1 MLAVLLV
8 KDTVDVG
15 LCKGCL
21 RSKRNGDLQDTLL

>member
-8 KDTVDVG
+8 EDLVDVG

-21 RSKRNGDLQDTLL
+21 WLKREVDLQDTLL